1 MAEKRKFEFFLLR
14 YVPHAIR
21 ERFVDFGLIVAEKG
35 GAGYAGVR
43 FADSWRDL
51 KNLDPIVDID
61 FLEAL
66 KRDIEGQFQTLR
78 DREILMHWLEDSYSN
93 VVQLT
98 HAKPYVSADSE
109 GEIDMLTSLYLK
121 ELPMP
126 RSVQSKETGRQAI
139 LREMRSQ
146 YEQFGVWGFLIH
158 EVPAAKYTKVGDPLK
173 FDFGY
178 RAKNDVKLYLFHAVS
193 LKANVN
199 AAVNLASRYPMIAN
213 AMRNSGERIEP
224 ALTAVVD
231 DGLQLAENEIGF
243 ALGMMKD
250 NGITVRPVADM
261 PAIALE
267 TKGALGL

>member
-21 ERFVDFGLIVAEKG
+21 ERFVDFGLIVTEKG

-43 FADSWRDL
+43 FVDSWRDL
-51 KNLDPIVDID
+51 KNLDPIADID

-66 KRDIEGQFQTLR
+66 KRDIEGQFQILR
-78 DREILMHWLEDSYSN
+78 DREILMRWLEDSCSN
-93 VVQLT
+93 GVQL
-98 HAKPYVSADSE
+98 ARGKPYASVDPE
-109 GEIDMLTSLYLK
+109 GEIEMLTSLYLK

-126 RSVQSKETGRQAI
+126 QGIQNKETGRQAI
-139 LREMRSQ
+139 LKEMRSQ
-146 YEQFGVWGFLIH
+146 YEQFGVWDFLIH
-158 EVPAAKYTKVGDPLK
+158 GVPAAKYTRVGDPLK

-178 RAKNDVKLYLFHAVS
+178 QVKNDVALHLFHAVS

-199 AAVNLASRYPMIAN
+199 AAVTLASRYPMIAS
-213 AMRNSGERIEP
+213 AMKNSDEHIEP
-224 ALTAVVD
+224 VLTAVVD
-231 DGLQLAENEIGF
+231 DGLQFGENEIGF

-250 NGITVRPVADM
+250 NGIRVRPVGEM

-267 TKGALGL
+267 TKGALRL